1 MQFLKLPNELLIL
14 IASDL
19 GFGDLNSLLRCNRAL
34 SILLTPLLHKRALLD
49 KDGLAPLY
57 WAAHEGHE
65 HLARLLL
72 DMGADI
78 NVRSGPNKKSE
89 NKQTPLQ
96 AAISAKEPSPA
107 MIKLLVERGASLEAK
122 NSFGNTPLHDLVSS
136 DPPTPHASLL
146 PAISL
151 LLAHGASLSAQNI
164 FGETPLHRVYDGPH
178 CGKVIPLLLNKADPA
193 ILGVQNRDG
202 ATILH
207 KAVQYNDITSL
218 RRVLKMC
225 KKLINVPDF
234 NRETPLQFAAYMG
247 YADIVKELLK
257 RGADVHVK
265 GFGGQTALYWA
276 EYYEHTEIVKMLK
289 WKGAKVDWK
298 VVER

>member
-1 MQFLKLPNELLIL
+1 MQLLKLPNELLIL
-14 IASDL
+14 IASNL
-19 GFGDLNSLLRCNRAL
+19 GLGDLNSLLRCNRAL
-34 SILLTPLLHKRALLD
+34 SILLTPLLHKLALLD

-72 DMGADI
+72 EMGADI

-89 NKQTPLQ
+89 NKLTPLQ
-96 AAISAKEPSPA
+96 VAVCSKEPSPT
-107 MIKLLVERGASLEAK
+107 MIKLLVERGANLEAK
-122 NSFGNTPLHDLVSS
+122 NSFGNTPLHDLVSI
-136 DPPTPHASLL
+136 DPPTPHAFLL
-146 PAISL
+146 PSISL
-151 LLAHGASLSAQNI
+151 LLSHGASLSAQNI

-178 CGKVIPLLLNKADPA
+178 CGKVIPLLLDKADPA

-218 RRVLKMC
+218 RRVLKMQ
-225 KKLINVPDF
+225 KDIINVPDS

-247 YADIVKELLK
+247 YTGIVKELLK
-257 RGADVHVK
+257 GGADVHLK

-276 EYYEHTEIVKMLK
+276 EYYEHVDIVKMLK
-289 WKGAKVDWK
+289 GKGAKVDWK